1 MSRRQKP
8 RVELNFDG
16 LTDSIMNLAG
26 SLILLV
32 VLVFAIT
39 KAKESGEEQP
49 PPPDNKAGGELSI
62 SPLMESLQSVNS
74 GLTGVEREVQRIEA
88 RLPELAADI
97 EELQQKSKPGP

>member
-49 PPPDNKAGGELSI
+49 PPPDNKVGGELSI
-62 SPLMESLQSVNS
+62 SPLMERLQSVNS
-74 GLTGVEREVQRIEA
+74 GLTGVEQEVQRIEA

-97 EELQQKSKPGP
+97 EELRRRSNPGP